1 MRVETAEFDGDIV
14 LIIQSLCRGLR
25 GPRKLPLLALLLVLL
40 PATILADA
48 TPVANKD
55 AAEDAGSIT
64 TSDPVVPI
72 DELEL
77 LLLPLSKDQ
86 LVAEASAWQQ
96 LVQQKAEQIA
106 RAEIAVKRQ
115 NREIKLTKEL
125 EQKAGQAQK
134 EVEKVKEEAEKA
146 AQAGDVEAAE
156 KIAESARK
164 AGESMRKLQ
173 QTADEAAQSAD
184 SLEIQEELTATG
196 DAANKASEAVEHAE
210 AVVADIE
217 HHRGSELRD
226 AAEKAK
232 AAADEAVQASDS
244 VVEQATEAAS
254 VAAESLSTE
263 AIAETAAIA
272 EQAKEE
278 KQEQK
283 VNLLEAVTE
292 LREERRQLID
302 RFDLVLDALSAKT
315 AESDEKTLGLITD
328 YRLYIDEIQGVKVD
342 VADATSAWI
351 SIKGWLTSPSGGIKL
366 AWHLAS
372 FIGILILAWVISRI
386 LGAGMHEALKRVP
399 GTSRLLEDFLV
410 RSIHWIVM
418 AVGIIMALAAMDV
431 SVGPLL
437 AVVGATGFVV
447 AFALQDSLSNFAS
460 GLMILFF
467 KPFDVGDVVEAGGVS
482 GVVQSMSL
490 VSTTIQTFDNKRMV
504 VPNNRIWND
513 VITNVTGVTE
523 RRVDMVFGIGYDDD
537 MDRAQRILEE
547 VIASHPKVLEDPAP
561 TIRMHELADSSVNF
575 IVRPWA
581 KTGDYWDLYWDVH
594 REVKRRFDAEGIG
607 IPFPQRDVHLYLGDL
622 ATREALARSG

>member
-1 MRVETAEFDGDIV
+1 MT
-14 LIIQSLCRGLR
+14 IQSLCRGLR
-25 GPRKLPLLALLLVLL
+25 RHRKLPLVALLLVLF
-40 PATILADA
+40 PAIILADGTA
-48 TPVANKD
+48 EAN
-55 AAEDAGSIT
+55 EDEASEAAGSIT
-64 TSDPVVPI
+64 TRDPVVPI

-77 LLLPLSKDQ
+77 LLLPLTKDQ
-86 LVAEASAWQQ
+86 LLGEASAWQQ

-115 NREIKLTKEL
+115 NREIKLTKEI

-134 EVEKVKEEAEKA
+134 DVEKVKEEAEKA
-146 AQAGDVEAAE
+146 VQAGDVEAAA

-173 QTADEAAQSAD
+173 QTADEAAESAD
-184 SLEIQEELTATG
+184 SLEIQEDLTATG
-196 DAANKASEAVEHAE
+196 DAANQASEAVEHAE
-210 AVVADIE
+210 AAVADIE
-217 HHRGSELRD
+217 HQRGSELRD

-244 VVEQATEAAS
+244 VMEQATEASS
-254 VAAESLSTE
+254 VAAESLSAE

-272 EQAKEE
+272 ERAKEE
-278 KQEQK
+278 KLDQK

-315 AESDEKTLGLITD
+315 SESDENTLGLITD

-342 VADATSAWI
+342 VADATSAWM

-386 LGAGMHEALKRVP
+386 LSAGLHEALKRVQ

-410 RSIHWIVM
+410 RSIQWIVM

-467 KPFDVGDVVEAGGVS
+467 KPFDVGDVVDAGGVS

-523 RRVDMVFGIGYDDD
+523 RRVDMVFGIGYSDDI
-537 MDRAQRILEE
+537 DRAQRILEE
-547 VIASHPKVLEDPAP
+547 VIESHPKVLDDPAP

-581 KTGDYWDLYWDVH
+581 KTSDYWDLYWDVH

-607 IPFPQRDVHLYLGDL
+607 IPFPQRDVHLYLGDP